1 MNRQEKIKTMG
12 GSAKPRLVCALLA
25 GGRARRYG
33 GQAKGLLDSGQAAAL
48 IDRLIGQVTAAGIE
62 RIVIVA
68 NDAAAYADRGCEVIG
83 DLRRPIGPLG
93 GIEAAVAHFD
103 GTADAVLILPSDLPG
118 LGVDEIRTL
127 ATAYAASPEKIAVA
141 ATGKD
146 SWQPLC
152 AIVDAS
158 LLGRISAAID
168 RGERR
173 AWELWR
179 EIGAAVVD
187 FGQTH
192 AFFNINSPADLRR
205 WQEMTNR

>member
-1 MNRQEKIKTMG
+1 MG
-12 GSAKPRLVCALLA
+12 GSAESRLVCGLLA

-33 GQAKGLLDSGQAAAL
+33 GRTKGLLDSGQAAAM

-68 NDAAAYADRGCEVIG
+68 NDDAAYAGCGPEVIG
-83 DLRRPIGPLG
+83 DLRRGIGPLG
-93 GIEAAVAHFD
+93 GIEAALAHFA
-103 GTADAVLILPSDLPG
+103 GKADAVLILPSDLPG
-118 LGVDEIRTL
+118 LSADEIRTL
-127 ATAYAASPEKIAVA
+127 ATAYAAAPQKIAVA

-152 AIVDAS
+152 AIVDVG
-158 LLGRISAAID
+158 LLGEISAAID

-179 EIGAAVVD
+179 RLGAAVVD
-187 FGQTH
+187 FGDTH
-192 AFFNINSPADLRR
+192 AFFNVNSPADLRR
-205 WQEMTNR
+205 WREIVIR

>member
-1 MNRQEKIKTMG
+1 MG
-12 GSAKPRLVCALLA
+12 DSADSKLVCALLA

-33 GQAKGLLDSGQAAAL
+33 GCTKGLLDSGQAAAM
-48 IDRLIGQVTAAGIE
+48 IDRLIGQVAAAGINE
-62 RIVIVA
+62 IVIVA
-68 NDAAAYADRGCEVIG
+68 NDVAAYADRGREVIS
-83 DLRRPIGPLG
+83 DLRADIGPLG
-93 GIEAAVAHFD
+93 GIEAALAHFA
-103 GTADAVLILPSDLPG
+103 GKARAVLILPSDLPG
-118 LGVDEIRTL
+118 LGKDEIRAL

-152 AIVDAS
+152 AIVNVD
-158 LLGRISAAID
+158 LLGEVSVAID

-179 EIGAAVVD
+179 RLGAAVVD

-192 AFFNINSPADLRR
+192 AFFNINTPADLAQ
-205 WQEMTNR
+205 WQEMMNR